1 MKEIIAIDGHAATGK
16 STQANKI
23 ARFLNYIYIDTG
35 SMYRAVTLY
44 FLKNNMLKES
54 FDSNIIIDNLK
65 FINLEF
71 KFIKD
76 SHFIFL
82 NGNNIENDI
91 RNMDV
96 SENVSQIAAI
106 PEVRSF
112 LVEIQRKIASNNNV
126 VMDGRDIGTV
136 VFPKAKKKFFL
147 VASDK
152 IRAKRR
158 YDELKIDHNNV
169 KFSKVLEN
177 LISRD
182 LEDSTRKTSPLK
194 PAKDAVIIDTSNLTE
209 NQVFEKL
216 ISLIRE

>member
-1 MKEIIAIDGHAATGK
+1 
-16 STQANKI
+16 
-23 ARFLNYIYIDTG
+23 
-35 SMYRAVTLY
+35 
-44 FLKNNMLKES
+44 
-54 FDSNIIIDNLK
+54 
-65 FINLEF
+65 
-71 KFIKD
+71 
-76 SHFIFL
+76 
-82 NGNNIENDI
+82 
-91 RNMDV
+91 MDV
-96 SENVSQIAAI
+96 SENVSQIASI

-147 VASDK
+147 VASDQ

>member
-1 MKEIIAIDGHAATGK
+1 M
-16 STQANKI
+16 
-23 ARFLNYIYIDTG
+23 F
-35 SMYRAVTLY
+35 
-44 FLKNNMLKES
+44 
-54 FDSNIIIDNLK
+54 
-65 FINLEF
+65 
-71 KFIKD
+71 
-76 SHFIFL
+76 
-82 NGNNIENDI
+82 
-91 RNMDV
+91 
-96 SENVSQIAAI
+96 
-106 PEVRSF
+106 
-112 LVEIQRKIASNNNV
+112 
-126 VMDGRDIGTV
+126 
-136 VFPKAKKKFFL
+136 FPKQKKKFFL

>member
-35 SMYRAVTLY
+35 SMYRAVTLF

-54 FDSNIIIDNLK
+54 FDSKIIIDNLK

-71 KFIKD
+71 KFIKN
-76 SHFIFL
+76 SHFILL
-82 NGNNIENDI
+82 NGHNIENDI
-91 RNMDV
+91 RNLDV

-136 VFPKAKKKFFL
+136 VFPKAKKKVFF
-147 VASDK
+147 SC
-152 IRAKRR
+152 
-158 YDELKIDHNNV
+158 
-169 KFSKVLEN
+169 F
-177 LISRD
+177 
-182 LEDSTRKTSPLK
+182 
-194 PAKDAVIIDTSNLTE
+194 
-209 NQVFEKL
+209 
-216 ISLIRE
+216 